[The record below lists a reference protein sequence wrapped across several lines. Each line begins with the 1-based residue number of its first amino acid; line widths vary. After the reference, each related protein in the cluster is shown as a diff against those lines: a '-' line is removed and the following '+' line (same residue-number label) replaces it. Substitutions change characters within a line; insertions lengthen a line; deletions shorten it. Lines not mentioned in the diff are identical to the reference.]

1 MAGEIG
7 TTSRE
12 DGRTPGSWIRDRA
25 PRAEE
30 GTTRKMK
37 QREQARLGGRRG
49 RCARQRKEEE
59 RRPWNRAQ
67 QEGPMAMELA
77 GKERAQEDKADGHK
91 KKSEYDRIR
100 RERMT
105 RGGKNQ
111 TSVLCL
117 RRIFRE
123 KSGIIW
129 IEGYRRSILESRSR
143 DGVF

>member
-1 MAGEIG
+1 MAGVDASSIQGPPRSELEEAHG
-7 TTSRE
+7 GAPFGLERSCCTGKKT
-12 DGRTPGSWIRDRA
+12 RA

-59 RRPWNRAQ
+59 RRPWNRTQ

-91 KKSEYDRIR
+91 KNLS
-100 RERMT
+100 T
-105 RGGKNQ
+105 TG
-111 TSVLCL
+111 
-117 RRIFRE
+117 
-123 KSGIIW
+123 
-129 IEGYRRSILESRSR
+129 
-143 DGVF
+143 